1 MIGNIEI
8 HYAGE
13 TAIDLTDPEDFK
25 MMAILRN
32 TEVTSLHQNQLQNTH
47 LLMIETGFKK
57 KILHFFLHFFLSQV
71 SVERDRRLSLGPDA
85 LKVFNKRENNFK
97 FKQKQQN

>member
-8 HYAGE
+8 HYEGE

-32 TEVTSLHQNQLQNTH
+32 TEVSSSTKSIKEHSS
-47 LLMIETGFKK
+47 I
-57 KILHFFLHFFLSQV
+57 
-71 SVERDRRLSLGPDA
+71 DD
-85 LKVFNKRENNFK
+85 
-97 FKQKQQN
+97 

>member
-8 HYAGE
+8 HYVGE

-47 LLMIETGFKK
+47 LLIIETGFKK
-57 KILHFFLHFFLSQV
+57 KILHFFLHFFCP
-71 SVERDRRLSLGPDA
+71 RSLLNEIA
-85 LKVFNKRENNFK
+85 VCHLV
-97 FKQKQQN
+97 QML

>member
-8 HYAGE
+8 HYVGE

-32 TEVTSLHQNQLQNTH
+32 TEVTSSPKPITEHSS
-47 LLMIETGFKK
+47 I
-57 KILHFFLHFFLSQV
+57 
-71 SVERDRRLSLGPDA
+71 DD
-85 LKVFNKRENNFK
+85 
-97 FKQKQQN
+97 

>member
-8 HYAGE
+8 HYIGE

-32 TEVTSLHQNQLQNTH
+32 TEVTSSPKPITEHS
-47 LLMIETGFKK
+47 I
-57 KILHFFLHFFLSQV
+57 
-71 SVERDRRLSLGPDA
+71 DD
-85 LKVFNKRENNFK
+85 
-97 FKQKQQN
+97 

>member
-8 HYAGE
+8 NYVGE

-32 TEVTSLHQNQLQNTH
+32 TEVTSSPKPITEHSIEV
-47 LLMIETGFKK
+47 MIEVGFRK
-57 KILHFFLHFFLSQV
+57 KILHFFLQTFCP
-71 SVERDRRLSLGPDA
+71 RSLLNEIA
-85 LKVFNKRENNFK
+85 ACHLV
-97 FKQKQQN
+97 QML

>member
-1 MIGNIEI
+1 MVGNIKI
-8 HYAGE
+8 HYVGE

-47 LLMIETGFKK
+47 LLMIETGF
-57 KILHFFLHFFLSQV
+57 
-71 SVERDRRLSLGPDA
+71 
-85 LKVFNKRENNFK
+85 
-97 FKQKQQN
+97 